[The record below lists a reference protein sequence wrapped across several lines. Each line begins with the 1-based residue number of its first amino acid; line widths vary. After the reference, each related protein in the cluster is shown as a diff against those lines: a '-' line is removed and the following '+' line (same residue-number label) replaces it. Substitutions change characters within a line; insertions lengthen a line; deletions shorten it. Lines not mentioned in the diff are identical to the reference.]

1 MPPLRSATAC
11 AAAAGKVRAM
21 TTPDFDRS
29 SLEARARAEAEGQ
42 EPRLEHYLLALLH
55 PESTAAVDVLRRLG
69 VEPAAVGATVRARM
83 AVQDGGTGM
92 PVAYRVAAW
101 FGQAALEATAL
112 DHDRLTTAHLLL
124 AACAERGTV
133 GADALAAHG
142 VDPQRVRDAL
152 RRRGAEEVLP
162 DRSRVRALLISNSTM
177 HGGGYLEHCAAE
189 IRAFLGARRRVLFV
203 PYALADH
210 DGYAARARKA
220 FAAFGHDLVSVHEVD
235 EPVDAVLSGDAV
247 FVGGGN
253 TFRLLKALYDRGLF
267 GPLRRRA
274 VQDGMP
280 YIGSSAGTNVATL
293 SIRTTNDMP
302 IVQPPSLTALG
313 LVPFQI
319 NPHYLDPDPNS
330 THMGETREERL
341 RQFHEEQVVPVLAMR
356 EGCMLRVEGG
366 RAELRGSTRARLF
379 RRGEEATE
387 HTPPCDLSF
396 LLQGVW

>member
-1 MPPLRSATAC
+1 SMGSGRRDAQAPERRARGQRKRRGCRASSVRRSRSFAVRSRMPPLRSATAC

-142 VDPQRVRDAL
+142 V
-152 RRRGAEEVLP
+152 
-162 DRSRVRALLISNSTM
+162 
-177 HGGGYLEHCAAE
+177 
-189 IRAFLGARRRVLFV
+189 
-203 PYALADH
+203 
-210 DGYAARARKA
+210 
-220 FAAFGHDLVSVHEVD
+220 
-235 EPVDAVLSGDAV
+235 
-247 FVGGGN
+247 
-253 TFRLLKALYDRGLF
+253 
-267 GPLRRRA
+267 
-274 VQDGMP
+274 
-280 YIGSSAGTNVATL
+280 
-293 SIRTTNDMP
+293 
-302 IVQPPSLTALG
+302 
-313 LVPFQI
+313 
-319 NPHYLDPDPNS
+319 
-330 THMGETREERL
+330 
-341 RQFHEEQVVPVLAMR
+341 
-356 EGCMLRVEGG
+356 
-366 RAELRGSTRARLF
+366 
-379 RRGEEATE
+379 
-387 HTPPCDLSF
+387 
-396 LLQGVW
+396 